1 MRFLHFF
8 FYKFSPLFLSFYI
21 FNTLS
26 LDKSHILFKYA
37 IILLSVVGA
46 KLKVQISATLL
57 I

>member
-26 LDKSHILFKYA
+26 LDKSLVLFKYA
-37 IILLSVVGA
+37 IINLSVVGA